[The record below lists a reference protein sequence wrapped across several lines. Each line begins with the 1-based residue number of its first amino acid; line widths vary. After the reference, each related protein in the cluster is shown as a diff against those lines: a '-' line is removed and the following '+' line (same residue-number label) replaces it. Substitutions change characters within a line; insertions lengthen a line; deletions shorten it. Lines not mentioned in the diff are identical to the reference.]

1 LTNKKSGDAIVSAVE
16 EEVNLLNCSLPV
28 YQRMP
33 GATNPH
39 HFVDLCEIMHNAL
52 RCCFQVDE
60 TCGLLYTISMTWNY
74 LLFVILT
81 LGLTLFL
88 GYGTYATARLLRVWR
103 PEQNLLLMPTENFV
117 RVVMLL
123 FCVALGYLSGIEA
136 AQLGWQWPQ
145 PALQLLIG
153 VVTGLATALFFY
165 YSTRQIVRH
174 SGARFYSPAVM
185 HYIIPKS
192 RREFLLVLLALIPVV
207 LLEELLFRSLLLG
220 GLSPLAPEIALLI
233 GFGLVFGLF
242 HSPQGIWG
250 MIGAGLGGIIFGL
263 LFLWQQSLL
272 APVVAHYVANAAQI
286 GVAVLVSRANL
297 DQSTIEQTN
306 NEQTNNEQTKLG
318 E

>member
-1 LTNKKSGDAIVSAVE
+1 
-16 EEVNLLNCSLPV
+16 
-28 YQRMP
+28 
-33 GATNPH
+33 
-39 HFVDLCEIMHNAL
+39 
-52 RCCFQVDE
+52 
-60 TCGLLYTISMTWNY
+60 
-74 LLFVILT
+74 
-81 LGLTLFL
+81 
-88 GYGTYATARLLRVWR
+88 
-103 PEQNLLLMPTENFV
+103 
-117 RVVMLL
+117 
-123 FCVALGYLSGIEA
+123 
-136 AQLGWQWPQ
+136 
-145 PALQLLIG
+145 
-153 VVTGLATALFFY
+153 
-165 YSTRQIVRH
+165 
-174 SGARFYSPAVM
+174 VM

-286 GVAVLVSRANL
+286 GVALLVSRANL